1 MQYMQDIPSQS
12 STGDQL
18 VYLLVTLLGKATFLQ
33 LSLESDH
40 SLRLPVCLGGEE
52 DSGREGP
59 GWWGGGGWAG
69 GGCGPEET

>member
-1 MQYMQDIPSQS
+1 MQDIPSQS

-52 DSGREGP
+52 DSGREV
-59 GWWGGGGWAG
+59 
-69 GGCGPEET
+69 